1 MDITSP
7 ALLKLKAA
15 LFLVIVL
22 LCSVLLAVLVYPLLT
37 WRVIVL
43 YFTCLWACSR
53 AYYFC
58 FYVMEHYAEPG
69 FRYAGLL
76 DLARHL
82 AGLKKSRKP

>member
-1 MDITSP
+1 MDIASLV
-7 ALLKLKAA
+7 LLKLKAA

-22 LCSVLLAVLVYPLLT
+22 LCSVFLAVLVYPLLT
-37 WRVIVL
+37 WRVAVL
-43 YFTCLWACSR
+43 FVTCLWACSR

-76 DLARHL
+76 DLTLHL
-82 AGLKKSRKP
+82 TGLKKHRQP